1 MTCRQFSVSI
11 YFTQPLT
18 KPHNHSI
25 AIHNTLAIHNS
36 ITHAQVRHCC
46 CVLSYTGGT

>member
-11 YFTQPLT
+11 YFTQHLT
-18 KPHNHSI
+18 KPHYHSI
-25 AIHNTLAIHNS
+25 AIHNTLAIRN
-36 ITHAQVRHCC
+36 IIPHAQVRHYS